1 MLVFKGATL
10 SSSALVFLRTV
21 SPFPDVRATDKAGA
35 ECGLTFPLF
44 ILVGID
50 ALCGWPLVV
59 TTARR
64 S

>member
-1 MLVFKGATL
+1 MSPA
-10 SSSALVFLRTV
+10 ALVFLRTV
-21 SPFPDVRATDKAGA
+21 SAFPDVRATDKAGA

-50 ALCGWPLVV
+50 ALYWWPLVV
-59 TTARR
+59 TVARR